1 MNHLE
6 VVEKLFAELD
16 WEAKMLPDY
25 PVMTC
30 ALQIPN
36 GTLDIFCHVHAER
49 ERILFYLRPQNLDI
63 TDNKRLAVAEFV
75 TRANYGLSLGN
86 FELDMEDGEINFKTI
101 LQAPAAVLSTALLR
115 PYLLVGVE
123 TINHYLPGLDKVLA
137 GQETPAVA
145 IKALETGTAVH

>member
-63 TDNKRLAVAEFV
+63 TANKRPAVAEFV

-86 FELDMEDGEINFKTI
+86 FGSSSF
-101 LQAPAAVLSTALLR
+101 QVGSLR
-115 PYLLVGVE
+115 SS
-123 TINHYLPGLDKVLA
+123 LPR
-137 GQETPAVA
+137 
-145 IKALETGTAVH
+145 IR

>member
-1 MNHLE
+1 MNHIE

-30 ALQIPN
+30 ALQVPN
-36 GTLDIFCHVHAER
+36 GTLDIFCHVHADH

-63 TDNKRLAVAEFV
+63 PVDKRLAVAEFV

-86 FELDMEDGEINFKTI
+86 FEMDMEDGELNFKTI
-101 LQAPAAVLSTALLR
+101 LQAPAALLSTALLR
-115 PYLLVGVE
+115 PYLLLGVE
-123 TINHYLPGLDKVLA
+123 TINHYLPGLTKVIA
-137 GQETPAVA
+137 GQELPGIA

>member
-6 VVEKLFAELD
+6 AVETLFADLG

-30 ALQIPN
+30 ALQVPN
-36 GTLDIFCHVHAER
+36 GILDIFCHVHADR

-63 TDNKRLAVAEFV
+63 TVEKRLPVAEFI

-101 LQAPAAVLSTALLR
+101 LQVPATVLSVALLR
-115 PYLLVGVE
+115 PYLLIGVE
-123 TINHYLPGLDKVLA
+123 TINHYLPGLDKVIA

-145 IKALETGTAVH
+145 IKALETATAVH

>member
-1 MNHLE
+1 MNHVE
-6 VVEKLFAELD
+6 VVEKLFMELE

-30 ALQIPN
+30 ALQVPN
-36 GTLDIFCHVHAER
+36 GTLDIFCHVHEDR

-63 TDNKRLAVAEFV
+63 SAHKRLAVAEFV

-115 PYLLVGVE
+115 PYLLLGVE

-137 GQETPAVA
+137 GQETPAAA
-145 IKALETGTAVH
+145 INALETGTAVH